1 MKNVAK
7 TFITRAAQL
16 RFVSSYLSTHISQTV
31 QSEASEPCPLKCST
45 MDAANVLY
53 SKLSK
58 EGSPGLKETGILI
71 GSGKTTT
78 LCTRQIS
85 DIKHWVL
92 ETTRASIHDDSFPQI
107 AQFFSKILIP
117 NEINVPSIPCLCQWN
132 TRSN

>member
-1 MKNVAK
+1 M
-7 TFITRAAQL
+7 F
-16 RFVSSYLSTHISQTV
+16 HTV
-31 QSEASEPCPLKCST
+31 QSEASEPCPLT
-45 MDAANVLY
+45 MDAANG
-53 SKLSK
+53 KLSK

-107 AQFFSKILIP
+107 AQ
-117 NEINVPSIPCLCQWN
+117 
-132 TRSN
+132 